1 MPIVDV
7 VGRADS
13 SRPGPASATVASS
26 SSATSEQAAVLTG
39 TEPAQDMASRIQQLR
54 GSQMRLREQK
64 HKISKELKAAIRKS
78 KRLKERARHLS
89 EEDMLHI
96 LVMKR
101 SKQATTAG
109 PDTSA
114 ASSSGLSSASGSGC
128 GTTAGI
134 DVVAMSALSTARM
147 PSPDV
152 DEDVGPE

>member
-1 MPIVDV
+1 
-7 VGRADS
+7 
-13 SRPGPASATVASS
+13 
-26 SSATSEQAAVLTG
+26 
-39 TEPAQDMASRIQQLR
+39 
-54 GSQMRLREQK
+54 MRLREQK
-64 HKISKELKAAIRKS
+64 QKISKELKAAIRKS

-114 ASSSGLSSASGSGC
+114 ASSSGLSSASGSGS

-134 DVVAMSALSTARM
+134 DDVAMPAVSAARM

-152 DEDVGPE
+152 DEDVGSE